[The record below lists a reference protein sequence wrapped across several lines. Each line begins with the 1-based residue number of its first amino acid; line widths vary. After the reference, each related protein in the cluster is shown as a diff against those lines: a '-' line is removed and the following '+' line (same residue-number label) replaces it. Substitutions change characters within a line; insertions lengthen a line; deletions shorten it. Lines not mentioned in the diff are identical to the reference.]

1 MNKIIHHKN
10 PEGVAEQYDKCI
22 GAAPNGTIYALSWY
36 LNITCPDWEF
46 LSTEDFSTV
55 MPLPVFKSMGRKILK
70 QPDFTYQLGVFST
83 SVPDP
88 ELIQIQSRDTRQ
100 YGSCELDL
108 IRSGKYLSGLYGTDT
123 RAALDKAK
131 KESLTYLGNISVHK
145 FLEFSYQFD
154 AFNAPRLKPDR
165 VNLLRLIASNALRYR
180 MGQINA
186 AFDKQNNLCASLLFL
201 KFNGRDSIHYVS
213 ANTDGIRSGALHF
226 ILDIYI
232 RENSG
237 RDLVLCVDNPDART
251 ISRIFCSFGAS
262 LSTYP
267 CLKNLP

>member
-1 MNKIIHHKN
+1 MNKVIHHKN
-10 PEGVAEQYDKCI
+10 PEVVAEQYDNCI

-88 ELIQIQSRDTRQ
+88 ELIQKFLLCIPRSYRLKNLCMNKFNQIQSRDTRQ

-131 KESLTYLGNISVHK
+131 TESLTYLGNISVHK
-145 FLEFSYQFD
+145 FLEFSYQFGKETD
-154 AFNAPRLKPDR
+154 NYLSAGFTKNITNKEYVHPYFFYYFATADWR
-165 VNLLRLIASNALRYR
+165 VSLIT
-180 MGQINA
+180 
-186 AFDKQNNLCASLLFL
+186 
-201 KFNGRDSIHYVS
+201 V
-213 ANTDGIRSGALHF
+213 TF
-226 ILDIYI
+226 I
-232 RENSG
+232 
-237 RDLVLCVDNPDART
+237 
-251 ISRIFCSFGAS
+251 
-262 LSTYP
+262 
-267 CLKNLP
+267 